1 VLPEAA
7 PPSADGFR
15 PLGEKCDPGH
25 IDALTRCDGAVSLPN
40 TATPSRQPVEVTVD
54 EHQRREYWR
63 RNLRLMAVLLTIWA
77 LVSFGAGILFVEPL
91 NEIVIAGFPLGFWF
105 AQQGSIITFVILI
118 AVYVTRMDKLDAEFG
133 VDEYEEEVHH
143 S

>member
-1 VLPEAA
+1 M
-7 PPSADGFR
+7 
-15 PLGEKCDPGH
+15 
-25 IDALTRCDGAVSLPN
+25 
-40 TATPSRQPVEVTVD
+40 D
-54 EHQRREYWR
+54 EQARREYWR

-91 NEIVIAGFPLGFWF
+91 NNIDFIGFPLGFWF

-118 AVYVTRMDKLDAEFG
+118 AVYVWRMDKLDAEYG